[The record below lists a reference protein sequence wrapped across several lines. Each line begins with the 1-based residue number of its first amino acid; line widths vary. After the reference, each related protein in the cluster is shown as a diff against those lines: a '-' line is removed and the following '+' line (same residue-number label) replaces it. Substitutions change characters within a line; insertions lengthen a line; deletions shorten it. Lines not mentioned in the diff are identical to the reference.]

1 MATLPTDPADLRER
15 ASKIVTSPVTGYSY
29 RIRRINQIDFNR
41 HKISTILPEKQGAWD
56 ELGAEDQ
63 RVFMSRVLDST
74 QYTLERGA
82 NIFFG
87 EESATPP
94 GAIHVDWIAGDEGF
108 LSDEILKF
116 SGLDTESQKA
126 IEDLLKNANGSGSP
140 TPLEELTD
148 ASPATF

>member
-1 MATLPTDPADLRER
+1 MNEPTDPLVIRAA
-15 ASKIVTSPVTGYSY
+15 ASKIITSPVTNYSY
-29 RIRRINQIDFNR
+29 RIRRINQLDFNR
-41 HKISTILPEKQGAWD
+41 HKISTILPEKQGAWE
-56 ELGAEDQ
+56 ELSADDQ
-63 RVFMSRVLDST
+63 RVFLGRVLDST

-82 NIFFG
+82 GIFFG

-140 TPLEELTD
+140 TPLAENTD
-148 ASPATF
+148 VSPASF